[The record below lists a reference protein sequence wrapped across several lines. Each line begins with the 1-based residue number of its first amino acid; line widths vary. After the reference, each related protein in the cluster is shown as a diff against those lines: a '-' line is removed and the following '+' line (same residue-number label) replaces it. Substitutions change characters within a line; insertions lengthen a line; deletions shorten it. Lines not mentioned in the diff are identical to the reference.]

1 MALKLPSCFY
11 PLIEKALSFFKICP
25 PYCQVAW
32 CNQKTP
38 ITVSQSLQVRC
49 EKAKKEQVSTL
60 ATTYTKVH
68 LPKPI
73 SVFLLVIWLLP
84 SQL

>member
-1 MALKLPSCFY
+1 MVLKVPCCFY
-11 PLIEKALSFFKICP
+11 LLIKNALSFFKMCP

-38 ITVSQSLQVRC
+38 IPLSQSLQVRC

-60 ATTYTKVH
+60 ATIYIKVH

-73 SVFLLVIWLLP
+73 SVFLLVIWLP
-84 SQL
+84 PGQL